1 MIGLVAEDNRRNKP
15 RGYIGDTFHHLE
27 IAPPRGIGSNPV
39 DCLAHHYTGHVVFL
53 VITMQSFFTFTIEFV
68 FISSVVFFATAFFV
82 GFIHRDLSSHTV
94 INDAV
99 IPFSHSYR
107 KPKAAEMDWQQWS
120 VSDLRKASQRHMF
133 NIPLRID
140 SKVLTKKQLVD
151 FYTVA
156 MANGFDS
163 ATVWAA

>member
-1 MIGLVAEDNRRNKP
+1 
-15 RGYIGDTFHHLE
+15 
-27 IAPPRGIGSNPV
+27 
-39 DCLAHHYTGHVVFL
+39 
-53 VITMQSFFTFTIEFV
+53 MQSFFTFTIEFV
-68 FISSVVFFATAFFV
+68 FLSSFTFFATAFVV
-82 GFIHRDLSSHTV
+82 GFIHRDRSSHTV

-99 IPFSHSYR
+99 VPFSRPYR
-107 KPKAAEMDWQQWS
+107 QPEAAEMDWQQWS

-140 SKVLTKKQLVD
+140 GKVLTKKQLVN

-163 ATVWAA
+163 ETVWAA